1 LSDRYAVLAVTLI
14 VWIGVFLY
22 LLRLDAMVRE
32 LRNKK

>member
-1 LSDRYAVLAVTLI
+1 MNESYAVMAVTLI

-32 LRNKK
+32 LRTKK